1 MYDVNNHQEKLSST
15 DTQNRL
21 RVHVKKTE
29 VTRNQVKGNTD
40 SELNCILDTN
50 SKHALS
56 ECNAFRAKSIEERR
70 QLLKENGVC
79 FRCSCSKAHLKRDF
93 KVDVKCFECGG
104 QFHCSA
110 LHTLK
115 RFVQSTQQH
124 GGEDDNKRAVNIVNK
139 CTDVCGSHIEEKY
152 CAKIW
157 PINVTHIDYPS
168 TSLNAYMILDEQ
180 SNRTLVRS
188 ELLDYFDNAHHV
200 LEQVLGPPNSPFAQR
215 LTLGWAI
222 IGDMYIG
229 RNHSSDKVNFCKT
242 YLSTD
247 GRATV
252 FSPCPNKLKVSESL
266 KDSGD
271 PKWLSTF
278 ESKDGLA
285 SNIFERT
292 KDTVGLSIEDRE
304 FIALIE
310 KELHT
315 DEDGHWCSPL
325 PFRSPRKCLPNNRSM
340 VVQRTRSLERS
351 LKRDPVKREHFFCI
365 YARTSGQ

>member
-1 MYDVNNHQEKLSST
+1 MSERRANGFVIQSLNKKGEIRLLEVIECQDIPNNRNEIPTPDIIKHHPHLRRVMMELSSL
-15 DTQNRL
+15 DC
-21 RVHVKKTE
+21 E
-29 VTRNQVKGNTD
+29 A
-40 SELNCILDTN
+40 EIL
-50 SKHALS
+50 
-56 ECNAFRAKSIEERR
+56 
-70 QLLKENGVC
+70 LLVG
-79 FRCSCSKAHLKRDF
+79 RD
-93 KVDVKCFECGG
+93 
-104 QFHCSA
+104 A
-110 LHTLK
+110 
-115 RFVQSTQQH
+115 
-124 GGEDDNKRAVNIVNK
+124 
-139 CTDVCGSHIEEKY
+139 
-152 CAKIW
+152 
-157 PINVTHIDYPS
+157 ID
-168 TSLNAYMILDEQ
+168 
-180 SNRTLVRS
+180 
-188 ELLDYFDNAHHV
+188 AHHV
-200 LEQVLGPPNSPFAQR
+200 LEQVLGPPNSSFAQR

-222 IGDMYIG
+222 IGDRYIG
-229 RNHSSDKVNFCKT
+229 RNHSSDKVNSCKT

-252 FSPCPNKLKVSESL
+252 FSPCPNKLKVSEFL

-351 LKRDPVKREHFFCI
+351 LKRDPVKWEHFFCI